1 MNLENCRNFYLDE
14 FTLFDGEYDVKFN
27 IIDINLDK
35 MIINLAITKAGKIIV
50 TDFDLHK
57 DKNNKLYFQYGV
69 DFTKIN
75 IDDFE
80 KIED

>member
-50 TDFDLHK
+50 TDF
-57 DKNNKLYFQYGV
+57 YF
-69 DFTKIN
+69 I
-75 IDDFE
+75 
-80 KIED
+80 